1 MKLLYRSFFVA
12 LVLLLSLAGVAAAE
26 SRGFGA
32 RALGMGGAFTA
43 VADDATAA
51 YWNPAGLSQVRYV
64 SVTPSLGLKGDPKEA
79 LDGLDLYDQ
88 SQLPALTT
96 EDAALDGMVGLNLNG
111 LGFNA
116 MAYSDYQV
124 VENAGVTVAAANGT
138 LAAAMTLAREFTD
151 VLALGTNVKY
161 LHSEDLQLYNDTNDA
176 TVPER
181 NYVEK
186 AGADGL
192 AFDVGALLKLGKTIR
207 AGAVLRNLGPDLE
220 FSGNRRNY
228 VNREITAYE
237 YSEELPTSL
246 SLGVAVNPPLTGLLV
261 AADVE
266 RNFASDENIYRIG
279 VEQTIFNTVKL
290 RAGVGKSSLDD
301 ELALS
306 AGVGLQVG
314 PVLMDVAVVGDNHNG
329 VDMGYLSAGFQL

>member
-1 MKLLYRSFFVA
+1 MKS
-12 LVLLLSLAGVAAAE
+12 
-26 SRGFGA
+26 
-32 RALGMGGAFTA
+32 
-43 VADDATAA
+43 
-51 YWNPAGLSQVRYV
+51 
-64 SVTPSLGLKGDPKEA
+64 
-79 LDGLDLYDQ
+79 
-88 SQLPALTT
+88 
-96 EDAALDGMVGLNLNG
+96 
-111 LGFNA
+111 
-116 MAYSDYQV
+116 
-124 VENAGVTVAAANGT
+124 
-138 LAAAMTLAREFTD
+138 
-151 VLALGTNVKY
+151 
-161 LHSEDLQLYNDTNDA
+161 H
-176 TVPER
+176 
-181 NYVEK
+181 
-186 AGADGL
+186 ADGL
-192 AFDVGALLKLGKTIR
+192 FDVRLLKLGKTIR

-306 AGVGLQVG
+306 AGVARKSAQ
-314 PVLMDVAVVGDNHNG
+314 PRWTAVVGDNHNG
-329 VDMGYLSAGFQL
+329 GHGLSQPVFSQNQAYKVYHY